1 MYWHSAGGDT
11 RLHPLEPFII
21 IIICCHNRL
30 PIIVCYPC
38 RYILRNILLKLV
50 TEELL
55 GLWLMQYC
63 EGTFARVRQ
72 VSRLVQ
78 AHRLVAFVVFLSFI
92 AL

>member
-11 RLHPLEPFII
+11 HLHPLETFII
-21 IIICCHNRL
+21 IIICCYNRL

-38 RYILRNILLKLV
+38 YILRNILLKLV

-55 GLWLMQYC
+55 GLWVMQYC